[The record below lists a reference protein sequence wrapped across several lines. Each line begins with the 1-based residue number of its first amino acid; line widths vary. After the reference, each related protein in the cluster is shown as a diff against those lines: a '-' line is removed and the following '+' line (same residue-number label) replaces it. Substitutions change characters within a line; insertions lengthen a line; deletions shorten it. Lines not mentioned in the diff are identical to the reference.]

1 MESWRGV
8 VVCVGIKNHNIVVD
22 DLSFLRI
29 AAYSITL
36 PRQMSIW
43 WAFVLLLLLN
53 ILTENIVCLSF
64 RKENTTI
71 YTLVFARA
79 ECRKLLLRVTVCV
92 RRFTVPV
99 GKVFSSSSRWSAAIL
114 MLLWEWKFGLQRSA
128 LSLEDRRSYFLPTW
142 HFSFRDFPTMLHVL
156 HRQESCSK

>member
-1 MESWRGV
+1 MRKVTKRWYGILKGV
-8 VVCVGIKNHNIVVD
+8 GVCGWYQKSQLIVD

-29 AAYSITL
+29 AAVLFNHS
-36 PRQMSIW
+36 PKANVNSMGFVFS
-43 WAFVLLLLLN
+43 VLLLILDGKYSKYLL
-53 ILTENIVCLSF
+53 F

-99 GKVFSSSSRWSAAIL
+99 GKVFSSSSR
-114 MLLWEWKFGLQRSA
+114 
-128 LSLEDRRSYFLPTW
+128 
-142 HFSFRDFPTMLHVL
+142 
-156 HRQESCSK
+156 

>member
-1 MESWRGV
+1 MVWNPEGGRCLWWYQKSQL
-8 VVCVGIKNHNIVVD
+8 IMD

-29 AAYSITL
+29 AAALFNHSPKANVNSMGFVYS
-36 PRQMSIW
+36 
-43 WAFVLLLLLN
+43 VLLILDGKYSKYLL
-53 ILTENIVCLSF
+53 F

-99 GKVFSSSSRWSAAIL
+99 GKVFSSSSRCDEASFAVRSSARIENESAA
-114 MLLWEWKFGLQRSA
+114 M
-128 LSLEDRRSYFLPTW
+128 Y
-142 HFSFRDFPTMLHVL
+142 
-156 HRQESCSK
+156 CC